1 MPKINHKIKQKLSSL
16 VVFSTLLAT
25 LAACSNGSSE
35 HTTEKPQP
43 LLAEKITAITVTPE
57 NWPKQQ
63 SPIKRIPEQEAKI
76 AALLA
81 KMTLEEKV
89 GQVIQADIASITPQE
104 AGEYNLGSVL
114 NGGSSAPNG
123 DIHAPPQE
131 WLKLADQFYQ
141 ASTDTSDGGVGIPL
155 LWGID
160 AVHGNNNVVGATLF
174 PHNIGLGAAND
185 PDLMRKIGEITAKEI
200 LVVGI
205 DWTFAP
211 TLAVVQ
217 NDKWGR
223 TYESY
228 SENPAI
234 VASFAGPLVEGIQGK
249 VNTDKFLSQ
258 EHLLANVKHFLGDG
272 GTQNGKDQGDS
283 IVSEAAM
290 RDIHGAGYPPAIQ
303 HGAQVVM
310 ASFNSWHGR
319 KMHGSREMLNDIL
332 VERLGFDGLVV
343 GDWNGHGQVAGCS
356 NVSCPQ
362 AFNAG
367 LDMFMAPDSWKGL
380 YQNTLK
386 QVQSGE
392 ISMARL
398 DEAVSRVLRV
408 KLRAGLFDAKL
419 PSKRPYAGKFELLS
433 SKEHKAVAREA
444 VRKSLV
450 LLKNNNQ
457 LLPLSANS
465 KVLVAGGGAHN
476 IGQQSGGWTLSWQGT
491 GNKNSHFPKGESIYQ
506 GIQKA
511 VHAAGGQVE
520 LSESGEFET
529 QPDVAIVVFGEQ
541 PYAEFQGDVTDLDY
555 KPTADLALLTS
566 LKQQGIPTVTVFLSG
581 RGMWV
586 NPELNASDAFVAA
599 WLPGSEGGGVADLL
613 FKDAQDNVQYDFS
626 GRLSF
631 SWPASP
637 LDVELNIG
645 DENYQPLFAYGYGLS
660 VKDQK
665 NLELLSEAVDPA
677 VSQVND
683 QRFLFA
689 GDPVQPWRLVLND
702 SGGNTQV
709 SASSQASSLS
719 KLLVQATDHQAQED
733 VIEATWQ
740 GVANLLIQG
749 NPIDLTAKTQSG
761 MALAF
766 NYKILKQQAT
776 KVTLSM
782 GCGADCLGELDVTSA
797 LKSKLSQGWQQA
809 NLALNCFAKAGS
821 NMEKVDIPFMLAADS
836 GLTIQLSEVKIV
848 EPENTESC
856 EL

>member
-1 MPKINHKIKQKLSSL
+1 MINIKYKQVLKPTTLLFSLLASL
-16 VVFSTLLAT
+16 VAYSDTNYEQTSEQLKPVF
-25 LAACSNGSSE
+25 
-35 HTTEKPQP
+35 
-43 LLAEKITAITVTPE
+43 AEKITAIKVTPE
-57 NWPKQQ
+57 NWPKQV
-63 SPIKRIPEQEAKI
+63 SPIKRSTEQEAKI
-76 AALLA
+76 VDLLA

-89 GQVIQADIASITPQE
+89 GQVIQGDIASVTPQE

-123 DIHAPPQE
+123 DIHAPPEE
-131 WLKLADQFYQ
+131 WLKLADEFYK

-160 AVHGNNNVVGATLF
+160 AVHGNNNLVGATLF

-185 PDLMRKIGEITAKEI
+185 ASLMQKIGEITAKEI

-228 SENPAI
+228 SENPDI

-249 VNTDKFLSQ
+249 VNSDNFLG
-258 EHLLANVKHFLGDG
+258 ENHLLANVKHFLGDG
-272 GTQNGKDQGDS
+272 GTKDGKDQGDTL
-283 IVSEAAM
+283 VSEAVM

-303 HGAQVVM
+303 HGALVVM

-367 LDMFMAPDSWKGL
+367 LDMFMAPDSWKDL
-380 YQNTLK
+380 YKNTLK
-386 QVQSGE
+386 QVKSGE

-408 KLRAGLFDAKL
+408 KLRAGLFDATL

-433 SKEHKAVAREA
+433 SSEHKAVAREA

-457 LLPLSANS
+457 LLPLQATS
-465 KVLVAGGGAHN
+465 KVLVAGGGANN

-491 GNKNSHFPKGESIYQ
+491 GNNNSHFPNAESIYQ
-506 GIQKA
+506 GIENVVQQ
-511 VHAAGGQVE
+511 AGGQVE
-520 LSESGEFET
+520 LNEKGDFET
-529 QPDVAIVVFGEQ
+529 KPDVAIVVFGEQ

-555 KPTADLALLTS
+555 KPNADLALLKS
-566 LKQQGIPTVTVFLSG
+566 LQEQGIPTVTVFLSG

-586 NPELNASDAFVAA
+586 NPELNASDAFIAA

-613 FKDAQDNVQYDFS
+613 FKDAQGNVRYDFT

-637 LDVELNIG
+637 LDVEVNIG
-645 DENYQPLFAYGYGLS
+645 DENYQPLFGYGYGMS
-660 VKDQK
+660 VRDNQ
-665 NLELLSEAVDPA
+665 NLALLSEEVDPA
-677 VSQVND
+677 VSQVSDN
-683 QRFLFA
+683 RFLFA

-702 SGGNTQV
+702 AGGNTQV

-719 KLLVQATDHQAQED
+719 KLFVQATDNKAQED
-733 VIEATWQ
+733 TIQATWK
-740 GVANLLIQG
+740 GAANLSIQG
-749 NPIDLTAKTQSG
+749 NPIDLTAKLATG
-761 MALAF
+761 MALTF
-766 NYKILKQQAT
+766 NYNVLEQGAS
-776 KVTLSM
+776 KVVLSL
-782 GCGADCLGELDVTSA
+782 GCGLDCAGEIDITTS
-797 LKSKLSQGWQQA
+797 LRSKTGLGWQQA
-809 NLALNCFAKAGS
+809 NIALSCFAKAGS
-821 NMEKVDIPFMLAADS
+821 NIKQVDVPFLLSSDA
-836 GLTIQLSEVKIV
+836 GLIIQLSEIKIMEVKNV
-848 EPENTESC
+848 MDC
-856 EL
+856 DL